1 MCQYI
6 WAYVH
11 CTLCSN
17 KGSRFYVLFEL
28 QLKVYGCFFA
38 KVKRERLF
46 RGTLQVASFLHGSI
60 ATLWLGE
67 VAKRKTSTRK
77 PAAFHS
83 KGIHNCN
90 RPD

>member
-1 MCQYI
+1 M

-38 KVKRERLF
+38 TVKIYESRSLIQGVFFSLVPPLKSSKYKKVN
-46 RGTLQVASFLHGSI
+46 
-60 ATLWLGE
+60 LG
-67 VAKRKTSTRK
+67 
-77 PAAFHS
+77 
-83 KGIHNCN
+83 
-90 RPD
+90 